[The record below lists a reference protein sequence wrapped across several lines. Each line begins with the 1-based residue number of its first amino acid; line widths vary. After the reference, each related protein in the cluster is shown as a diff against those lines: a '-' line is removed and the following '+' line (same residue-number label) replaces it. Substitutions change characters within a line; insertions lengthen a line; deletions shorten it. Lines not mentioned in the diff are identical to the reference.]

1 MESTGQIA
9 EHTML
14 DALKT
19 SLYRIPAIKKK
30 IDSRF
35 QKLVLGSLAF
45 LVDCW
50 KKEYPDDWQQRITL
64 ITTQADEITSTKIP
78 ERSDEQEYYAY
89 YAKLAG
95 FTNGLFKTIT
105 ALFIKALDSE
115 IDSLKQKNLQ
125 SQTKESKDA
134 QARWEIIKKLTEE
147 HVQNQEKHFSTLTPS
162 FVIVCEDF
170 FPDWYK

>member
-1 MESTGQIA
+1 METTRYA
-9 EHTML
+9 EEYKML
-14 DALKT
+14 NSLQT
-19 SLYRIPAIKKK
+19 SLYRIPDIKEEV
-30 IDSRF
+30 DSRF

-45 LVDCW
+45 LIDCW

-78 ERSDEQEYYAY
+78 ERSNEKEYFAY

-105 ALFIKALDSE
+105 ALYIKALDIE
-115 IDSLKQKNLQ
+115 IDSLKQKNLHNE
-125 SQTKESKDA
+125 TVESKDA
-134 QARWEIIKKLTEE
+134 QARWEIAKRLIEN
-147 HVQNQEKHFSTLTPS
+147 HVKNQEKRLSSLTPS

-170 FPDWYK
+170 YPDWYK